1 MMSIQERK
9 PVASSETPSVDP
21 LIVTAPE
28 AAQYIERMCS
38 ELAGLADRGGL
49 GFLAYLLEVAREEA
63 VLHCD
68 PPAQSPLVLHGE
80 LPPS

>member
-1 MMSIQERK
+1 MMSTQDHK
-9 PVASSETPSVDP
+9 PVASGETARIDP
-21 LIVTAPE
+21 LVVTAPE
-28 AAQYIERMCS
+28 AAHYIERMCA

-68 PPAQSPLVLHGE
+68 TSNQSPLVMHGE

>member
-1 MMSIQERK
+1 MSTQEQK
-9 PVASSETPSVDP
+9 PVATSGAPTMDALVITSS
-21 LIVTAPE
+21 E
-28 AAQYIERMCS
+28 AAQYIERMCC
-38 ELAGLADRGGL
+38 ELAGLADRSTL

-68 PPAQSPLVLHGE
+68 PPSPPVRVMHGE

>member
-1 MMSIQERK
+1 MSTQEQK
-9 PVASSETPSVDP
+9 PVATSGAPRMDPLVVTSSE
-21 LIVTAPE
+21 
-28 AAQYIERMCS
+28 AAHYVERMCC
-38 ELAGLADRGGL
+38 ELAGLADRSGL

-68 PPAQSPLVLHGE
+68 APSTQPRVMHGE